1 MRFIFCCFLFF
12 GATSFLGAQ
21 TPVYTTFK
29 DTRVINSHSTE
40 TLTKRQLDIR
50 ITHRFGDVLGDLG
63 GFSTFYG
70 LETATDVLIGA
81 EYGISDHVMV
91 GVHRAKG
98 GGSLPNGTAG
108 LNQLLNG
115 VAKVR
120 LLQQDIENRKPLSLA
135 ILGVVSL
142 STAEAVDNENL
153 IQHFDVFAHRMAYHT
168 QIIAARKFSD
178 VLSLQASAG
187 YTYRNVVPFG
197 DENGII
203 SIGFASRIQMS
214 RVFGLVLDA
223 TLPFSESRDTDRGFY
238 PALGIGVEIETG
250 GHVFQINLTNATHI
264 METSYIPYTTS
275 NWLDGEFRLG
285 FTISRPFNL

>member
-1 MRFIFCCFLFF
+1 M
-12 GATSFLGAQ
+12 
-21 TPVYTTFK
+21 
-29 DTRVINSHSTE
+29 
-40 TLTKRQLDIR
+40 
-50 ITHRFGDVLGDLG
+50 
-63 GFSTFYG
+63 
-70 LETATDVLIGA
+70 
-81 EYGISDHVMV
+81 
-91 GVHRAKG
+91 
-98 GGSLPNGTAG
+98 
-108 LNQLLNG
+108 NG

-120 LLQQDIENRKPLSLA
+120 LLQQDMNNKKPLSLA
-135 ILGVVSL
+135 ILGVASL

-168 QIIAARKFSD
+168 QLIAARKFSD
-178 VLSLQASAG
+178 LFSLQASVG

-197 DENGII
+197 DENGIM
-203 SIGFASRIQMS
+203 SVGLASRIQMS

-223 TLPFSESRDTDRGFY
+223 TLPFSESRDTNRGFY

-250 GHVFQINLTNATHI
+250 GHVFQINLTNASHI